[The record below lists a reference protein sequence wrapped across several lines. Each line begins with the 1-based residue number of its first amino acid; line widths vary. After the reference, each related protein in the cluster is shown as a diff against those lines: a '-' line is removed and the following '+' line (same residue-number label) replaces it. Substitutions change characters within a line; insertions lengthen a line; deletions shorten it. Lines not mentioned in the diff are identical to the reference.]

1 MSSRCKSHLLDEE
14 KKVKKEKKKKE
25 NEENNDYNE
34 NEEKE
39 KKEKKEKKKKE
50 KKEKKKKEKEN
61 EEKKVKQK
69 NENEEKEKNDEKNEK
84 ENEAKYDIEKKE
96 TKEIDSS
103 VDEMLQYLPQDFIDQ
118 HIKIIKEQSPKEAI
132 DYIEKEIEKYYS
144 QEEVDNSFWEM
155 KDNELPTDEELNEIE
170 TSENIRKKIEVMKL
184 EDELNS
190 LITQINRLT
199 EDKVFSSITNTD
211 ATIIAEEYNKYDV
224 DVNFD
229 VESTSGGF
237 RKKTNYVL
245 NAYHVMVISKKLK
258 LSSSNSQTKKNL
270 VKLLDEYHE
279 TGVASFE
286 DNSF

>member
-1 MSSRCKSHLLDEE
+1 MSPRIKCHKSDAEKKE
-14 KKVKKEKKKKE
+14 KKVKKDNKDKEKKKDKSDKDKEEKKE
-25 NEENNDYNE
+25 NEEKENNDN
-34 NEEKE
+34 
-39 KKEKKEKKKKE
+39 
-50 KKEKKKKEKEN
+50 KEN
-61 EEKKVKQK
+61 EDKSDIKK
-69 NENEEKEKNDEKNEK
+69 NESKEK
-84 ENEAKYDIEKKE
+84 
-96 TKEIDSS
+96 DSS
-103 VDEMLQYLPQDFIDQ
+103 VDEMLQYLPQDFIDK
-118 HIKIIKEQSPKEAI
+118 HIKIIKEKSPKEAI

-170 TSENIRKKIEVMKL
+170 TSENITKKIEVMKL

-211 ATIIAEEYNKYDV
+211 AAEIAKDYNKYDV

-237 RKKTNYVL
+237 RKKTDYVL
-245 NAYHVMVISKKLK
+245 NAYHVMVISKKMK